1 VVIASPV
8 ETEPGLCG
16 LQEAIELIDSHLRSA
31 AVLGVVVGVLLI
43 VGLYCSAHLVG
54 HRYLTRSMCVP
65 SQPRHFFLPSFLS
78 RVCGEGVG
86 REVFVVTRLMW
97 MNGLSIM

>member
-1 VVIASPV
+1 MVIASPV

-16 LQEAIELIDSHLRSA
+16 LQEAIVLIDSHLRSA

-54 HRYLTRSMCVP
+54 HRYLTRSMCLHNRAI
-65 SQPRHFFLPSFLS
+65 SFFLPF
-78 RVCGEGVG
+78 
-86 REVFVVTRLMW
+86 
-97 MNGLSIM
+97 

>member
-1 VVIASPV
+1 V

-54 HRYLTRSMCVP
+54 HRYLTRSMCLHNRAI
-65 SQPRHFFLPSFLS
+65 SFFLPF
-78 RVCGEGVG
+78 
-86 REVFVVTRLMW
+86 
-97 MNGLSIM
+97 

>member
-1 VVIASPV
+1 MVIASPV

-65 SQPRHFFLPSFLS
+65 SQPRHLFLFFLI

>member
-1 VVIASPV
+1 MVIASPV

-16 LQEAIELIDSHLRSA
+16 LQEAIVLIDSHLRSA

-54 HRYLTRSMCVP
+54 HRYLTRSMCAFTTAP
-65 SQPRHFFLPSFLS
+65 FLSSFLF
-78 RVCGEGVG
+78 E
-86 REVFVVTRLMW
+86 
-97 MNGLSIM
+97 LSLRRRSGP